1 MGFAASRPI
10 VAKLGHLSLRLNPCL
25 VFVVDR
31 AQRFRI
37 LAEAAADDRET
48 GLPGRVHRPPGS
60 QLRASAGLN
69 DGPVGIRPVR
79 LPGGG
84 STTLMRVM
92 QTNACS
98 LSCGYCPTF
107 CGGRVKRTALSPE
120 EVARTFMESHRA
132 GVAQGLFLTS
142 GVPGRAPRAVDR
154 MLAAIEIL
162 RKREG
167 FAGYVHIK
175 LLPGAEREQVVQ
187 ATRLATRVS
196 VNLEGPNDTVVRGL
210 AREKDYS
217 SDLLPSLELAGRLS
231 REARLEG
238 REGIAPA
245 GTTTQFVVGALG
257 EQDREILGVVG
268 GLERRG
274 LLHHAHFSAFQPVEG
289 TPMEGLRP
297 TPAVREWRLYQA
309 EHLLRQYGFR
319 FEELVFG
326 SDGNLGLDH
335 DPKTAWALT
344 HAEQFPVS
352 LERAP
357 YELLLRVPGVG
368 PAAARRLVTERRR
381 TLPRDAQD
389 LRRLGVDAAR
399 AGYFLTLRGR
409 RIRSALPAEQ
419 LRLFPPGEHLTQG
432 PWRTNVPPCA
442 YR

>member
-1 MGFAASRPI
+1 M
-10 VAKLGHLSLRLNPCL
+10 
-25 VFVVDR
+25 DQ

-48 GLPGRVHRPPGS
+48 GLPGR
-60 QLRASAGLN
+60 LGLN
-69 DGPVGIRPVR
+69 EGPVGIRPVR

-84 STTLMRVM
+84 SITLMRVM

-167 FAGYVHIK
+167 FLGYVHVK
-175 LLPGAEREQVVQ
+175 LLPGAEREQVIQ
-187 ATRLATRVS
+187 STRLATRVS

-210 AREKDYS
+210 AAEKDYS
-217 SDLLPSLELAGRLS
+217 GDLLPNLALAGRLS

-257 EQDREILGVVG
+257 EQDREILSVVG

-289 TPMEGLRP
+289 TPMEGYTP
-297 TPAVREWRLYQA
+297 TPAAREWRLYQA
-309 EHLLRQYGFR
+309 EHLLRQYGFGV
-319 FEELVFG
+319 EELVYG
-326 SDGNLGLDH
+326 RDGNLALEH
-335 DPKTAWALT
+335 DPKTVWALA
-344 HAEQFPVS
+344 HHEQFPVA

-357 YELLLRVPGVG
+357 YELLLRVPGIG
-368 PAAARRLVTERRR
+368 PTAARRLVAERRR
-381 TLPRDAQD
+381 TLPRDAPD
-389 LRRLGVDAAR
+389 LRRLGVDATR

-409 RIRSALPAEQ
+409 RVRAALPAEQ
-419 LRLFPPGEHLTQG
+419 MRLFPAGGHLTQG
-432 PWRTNVPPCA
+432 PWKTSVPPCA